1 MINSKK
7 NKISFFQGG
16 KSKLN
21 IILLTTGYP
30 HPKRD
35 VFVGNEIDILSKF
48 FDKIYIVPVWPGK
61 VLPKKL
67 KNLKQYVQNQKV
79 EVADISFGLKDIL
92 ILNPKLVALMV
103 KEIFRTMFSKKPFS
117 HKILNLWMVFRWTF
131 LTNITLANLRE
142 IIKEYNIPVQDTI
155 LYSYWFHFLAL
166 SIALCNQP
174 FALKVS
180 RAHRGDLY
188 EEAYPQPC
196 KRFILENIDKVFAC
210 SKMGAEYINKRYCTD
225 KAEVSYLG
233 TFNRQ
238 NVKSDK
244 KKGEIFKIVS
254 CARVVPVKRIDRIV
268 DSLEKIEKIDN
279 VKISWTHIGDGEL
292 LEKIKLY
299 AQEKLGK
306 KSNIEFK
313 FLGFMKNEDILN
325 LYATENFNLFINVSR
340 SEGLPVSIME
350 AMSYA
355 IPVVATDVGG
365 TKEIVKN
372 GINGFLLDKNFL
384 DNDLANLIEKFA
396 TMSEEEYK
404 NFCLAARRTWEEN
417 FNAQKCYE
425 DFAERLLALSA
436 SKK

>member
-7 NKISFFQGG
+7 DKNNFYQGG
-16 KSKLN
+16 KLKLN
-21 IILLTTGYP
+21 LILLTIGYP

-35 VFVGNEIDILSKF
+35 VFVGNEIDILSRF
-48 FDKIYIVPVWPGK
+48 FDKIYILPIWPGK

-67 KNLKQYVQNQKV
+67 KNLKQYIQNPKV
-79 EVADISFGLKDIL
+79 EVADIRFGLREIL
-92 ILNPKLVALMV
+92 LLNPKLVRLMIKEALKAV
-103 KEIFRTMFSKKPFS
+103 FSPKSFS
-117 HKILNLWMVFRWTF
+117 YRLLNLWMIFRWTF
-131 LTNITLANLRE
+131 LTNITIANIKRL
-142 IIKEYNIPVQDTI
+142 IKEYNLLPQDTI

-166 SIALCNQP
+166 STALCNQP

-188 EEAYPQPC
+188 EESYPQPC
-196 KRFILENIDKVFAC
+196 KKFILENIDKVFAC
-210 SKMGAEYINKRYCTD
+210 SKMGAKYINNRYQTN

-233 TFNRQ
+233 TFNKH
-238 NVKSDK
+238 NVNIDK
-244 KKGEIFKIVS
+244 KKDEVFKIVS
-254 CARVVPVKRIDRIV
+254 CARLVPVKRIDRIV
-268 DSLEKIEKIDN
+268 DSLEKIDS

-292 LEKIKLY
+292 LEKLKLY
-299 AQEKLGK
+299 AQEKLGR
-306 KSNIEFK
+306 KSNIQYN

-325 LYATENFNLFINVSR
+325 LYAKENFNLFINTSQ

-350 AMSYA
+350 AMSYG

-372 GINGFLLDKNFL
+372 GINGFLLDKDFS
-384 DNDLANLIEKFA
+384 DFDLATLIERFA
-396 TMSEEEYK
+396 TMSEEDYK
-404 NFCLAARRTWEEN
+404 KFCLAARRTWEEN

-425 DFAERLLALSA
+425 DFAKRLLALAA

>member
-1 MINSKK
+1 
-7 NKISFFQGG
+7 
-16 KSKLN
+16 LN
-21 IILLTTGYP
+21 LILLTIGYP

-35 VFVGNEIDILSKF
+35 VFVGNEIDILSQF
-48 FDKIYIVPVWPGK
+48 FNKIYIVPIWPGK

-67 KNLKQYVQNQKV
+67 KNLKQYIQNPKV
-79 EVADISFGLKDIL
+79 EVADISFGLRDIL
-92 ILNPKLVALMV
+92 LLNPKLIGLMI
-103 KEIFRTMFSKKPFS
+103 KEAIKAVFSPKPFS
-117 HKILNLWMVFRWTF
+117 YRLLNLWMVFRWTF
-131 LTNITLANLRE
+131 LTNITLRN
-142 IIKEYNIPVQDTI
+142 IKKLIKKYNIPAEDTI

-166 SIALCNQP
+166 SVSLYNQP

-188 EEAYPQPC
+188 EESYPQPC
-196 KRFILENIDKVFAC
+196 KKFIIKNIDKIFAC
-210 SKMGAEYINKRYCTD
+210 SKMGAEYINNSYQTN

-233 TFNRQ
+233 TFNKH
-238 NVKSDK
+238 NVNIDK
-244 KKGEIFKIVS
+244 KKDEIFKIVS

-268 DSLEKIEKIDN
+268 DSLEKIDS

-299 AQEKLGK
+299 AQEKLGR

-325 LYATENFNLFINVSR
+325 LYATENFNLFVNVSQ

-372 GINGFLLDKNFL
+372 GINGFLLDKNFS

-396 TMSEEEYK
+396 TMSQEEYK
-404 NFCLAARRTWEEN
+404 KFCLAARRIWEEN

-425 DFAERLLALSA
+425 DFAKRLLALSA